1 MKSNMEIKTTM
12 GKEAHTLA
20 LKFVRVLDS
29 KQQDYGSENI
39 TISGELGV
47 VVRAQ
52 DKLCRLK
59 HLLAKGG
66 DVNHE
71 SVDDSWMDL
80 ANYGIIGHMLHN
92 GVWR

>member
-1 MKSNMEIKTTM
+1 MTNTEIKTEM
-12 GKEAHTLA
+12 GREAAKLA
-20 LKFVRVLDS
+20 MKFVGVLDS

-52 DKLCRLK
+52 DKLCRLR
-59 HLLAKGG
+59 HLLIKNG

-71 SVDDSWMDL
+71 RIDDSWMDL
-80 ANYGIIGHMLHN
+80 ANYGMIGHMLHN

>member
-20 LKFVRVLDS
+20 LNFVRVLDS

-52 DKLCRLK
+52 DKLCRLR
-59 HLLAKGG
+59 HLLAKNEG
-66 DVNHE
+66 VNHE
-71 SVDDSWMDL
+71 SIDDSWMDL

>member
-1 MKSNMEIKTTM
+1 MKSNMEIKTAM

-52 DKLCRLK
+52 DKLCRLR
-59 HLLAKGG
+59 HLLAKNG

-80 ANYGIIGHMLHN
+80 ANYGIIGYMVHN
-92 GVWR
+92 KVWK

>member
-1 MKSNMEIKTTM
+1 MTSTEIKTQM
-12 GKEAHTLA
+12 GKEANMLA
-20 LKFVRVLDS
+20 MKFVRVLDS
-29 KQQDYGSENI
+29 KQQDYGSDNI

-52 DKLCRLK
+52 DKLCRLR
-59 HLLAKGG
+59 HLLRKNGE
-66 DVNHE
+66 VNHE
-71 SVDDSWMDL
+71 RIDDSWMDL